1 MNHIVEKFV
10 KQAKSYAN
18 HKSMYK
24 MPPSMQLQYI
34 MDKAER
40 ITKLAYVTE
49 AEKKEG
55 LDIIWD
61 LYARVQKTIMKKNY
75 TGDESWNNAK
85 SNGKEWSADHNH
97 DVNFSTYGDAFTDVI
112 DSAQMPNP
120 TKKVVRYDDD

>member
-1 MNHIVEKFV
+1 
-10 KQAKSYAN
+10 
-18 HKSMYK
+18 

-85 SNGKEWSADHNH
+85 SNGKEWSADHNS
-97 DVNFSTYGDAFTDVI
+97 DINFSTYGDAFTDII